1 MNYCRYCGT
10 KLEENAKFCT
20 QCGNN
25 IQPNNNVN
33 NNQFATINYQ
43 NYPEDKSVK
52 GGKGFIIAAICMF
65 LASYVLLL
73 AGSSLFLLMRLALIG
88 VLVTGL
94 IAYPKNTIIKVLF
107 WGYIFILI
115 IDIII
120 VVFLIMTC
128 YNLAQFFDGCY
139 SGN

>member
-1 MNYCRYCGT
+1 MNYCRYCGA
-10 KLEENAKFCT
+10 KLEENAKFWIK
-20 QCGNN
+20 CGKN
-25 IQPNNNVN
+25 IQNNNL
-33 NNQFATINYQ
+33 NNQYQPINYQ
-43 NYPEDKSVK
+43 NYPEDKSAK

-65 LASYVLLL
+65 FSSYVLLF
-73 AGSSLFLLMRLALIG
+73 AESSLFLLMRLALIG

-107 WGYIFILI
+107 WVYIFILI

-128 YNLAQFFDGCY
+128 YNLAQFLDGCY